1 MGEPQGVV
9 HGDLRADE
17 FRPRRWRLELAR
29 VLVALVFAA
38 VNLPS
43 VTVWAWGGTQ
53 ISRWLRA
60 PGRLRAFNIT
70 MALLLVA
77 SLWPLVEPV
86 LRPSG

>member
-1 MGEPQGVV
+1 MAIYAQTNFAP
-9 HGDLRADE
+9 GDGA
-17 FRPRRWRLELAR
+17 WVGA

-60 PGRLRAFNIT
+60 PGRLRVQHHDGGV
-70 MALLLVA
+70 LVA

-86 LRPSG
+86 LRPAG